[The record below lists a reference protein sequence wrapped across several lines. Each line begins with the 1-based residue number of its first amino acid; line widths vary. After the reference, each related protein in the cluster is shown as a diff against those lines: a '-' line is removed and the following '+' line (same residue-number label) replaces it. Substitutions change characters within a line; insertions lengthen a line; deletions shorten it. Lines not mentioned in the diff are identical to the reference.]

1 MNRIDS
7 KFKELAERDETA
19 LITFISAGVPD
30 LETTKELVL
39 GMEKSGV
46 DIVEIGI
53 PNSRPA
59 ADGPVIAEASRRAL
73 ENGTKIS
80 GLMNMVKELREETE
94 IPLVYLVY
102 FNSVFVYGVDRFLS
116 KCKEVGIDA
125 LIIPDLPI
133 EERGEVVEACGEH
146 GVYLIP
152 LVTPSSEERIEE
164 ITKDANGFVYCVA
177 VKGVTGTRDSIN
189 ENIEEYMNL
198 VSKYTDLPKAIG
210 FGVSTPEMARSYRD
224 YAEGVIVGSAIVK
237 KTLEDK
243 PNNEIVS
250 DVCDFA
256 KSLKRSIAE

>member
-1 MNRIDS
+1 MNRIDK
-7 KFKELAERDETA
+7 KFKELRERDETA
-19 LITFISAGVPD
+19 LITFISAAVPD

-53 PNSRPA
+53 PNSRPV
-59 ADGPVIAEASRRAL
+59 ADGPVISEASKRAIA
-73 ENGTKIS
+73 NGTKIS
-80 GLMNMVKELREETE
+80 QIMETMKELREETE

-102 FNSVFVYGVDRFLS
+102 FNSIFVYGVDRFVA
-116 KCKEVGIDA
+116 KCKEIGIDG

-133 EERGEVVEACGEH
+133 EEKGEVLEACEES

-152 LVTPSSEERIEE
+152 LVTPSSEARIEE

-189 ENIEEYMNL
+189 ENIEEYMSA
-198 VSKYTDLPKAIG
+198 VSKQTDLPRAIG
-210 FGVSTPEMARSYRD
+210 FGVSTPEMAKSYRD

-237 KTLEDK
+237 KILEDK
-243 PNNEIVS
+243 PNDEIIK
-250 DVCDFA
+250 DVCDFT
-256 KSLKRSIAE
+256 KSLKEAIL